1 MESLLD
7 YEAIRKIHYQ
17 MLWDKEDAESDYE
30 TYLYTVMDRLR
41 RSIYPYCP
49 DENVERFGFRR
60 YCVRHLSGV
69 LPYRRSHYD
78 VTMMQIRFCQCR
90 QSRRRPHLKRR
101 GGAIETTSKR
111 QRTDQRAVP
120 ADPADWIPFAWRRRL
135 AEFNAHMVSCILR
148 IKFER
153 RRKSKPK
160 GDVARLVWT
169 AKVSG
174 NWQPMRHYWNLEH
187 LLEPHRTGIG

>member
-7 YEAIRKIHYQ
+7 YEAIRKIHYL
-17 MLWDKEDAESDYE
+17 MLWDKEDAESAYE

-41 RSIYPYCP
+41 RSRYPHCP
-49 DENVERFGFRR
+49 NENEERFGVRR

-90 QSRRRPHLKRR
+90 PSRRRPHLKRR
-101 GGAIETTSKR
+101 GGALETISKR
-111 QRTDQRAVP
+111 QRTDQRAMP
-120 ADPADWIPFAWRRRL
+120 ERPADWIPFSWRRRL

-153 RRKSKPK
+153 RRNSKPK
-160 GDVARLVWT
+160 GEVACLVWKV
-169 AKVSG
+169 KVSG
-174 NWQPMRHYWNLEH
+174 FWQPARYYWRFNH
-187 LLEPHRTGIG
+187 ALEPQRSGIG